1 MYYQL
6 NTLAM
11 LSWALT
17 FFVFALIAGF
27 FGFFGVA
34 TAAAGIAKVL
44 FVLFLVLFVAS
55 LLFRIADR
63 ADTTIERHI

>member
-1 MYYQL
+1 
-6 NTLAM
+6 M

-17 FFVFALIAGF
+17 FFVLALIAGF

-34 TAAAGIAKVL
+34 SAAAGIAKLL

-55 LLFRIADR
+55 LLFRVADR
-63 ADTTIERHI
+63 TDTTLERHL